1 MPTTLPLS
9 QQACFALYSTSL
21 AMTKVYKPLLV
32 SLKLTYPQYLVMLA
46 LWERDARMV
55 SEIGDALFLDSGT
68 LTPLLKKLQA
78 MGYVLRQR
86 SEMDERCVV
95 IELTAAGRAL
105 QKKAAPLS
113 QCVADASGC
122 TATELTSLTA
132 RLQSLRTSL
141 HNSLRASLE
150 V

>member
-21 AMTKVYKPLLV
+21 AMTKVYKPLLA

-68 LTPLLKKLQA
+68 LTPLLKKLEA

-122 TATELTSLTA
+122 SATELTSLTA

-141 HNSLRASLE
+141 HSSLRASLE

>member
-1 MPTTLPLS
+1 MQATLPLN

-21 AMTKVYKPLLV
+21 AMTKVYKPLLA
-32 SLKLTYPQYLVMLA
+32 SLRLTYPQYLVMLA
-46 LWERDARMV
+46 LWERDERMV

-68 LTPLLKKLQA
+68 LTPLLKKLEA

-86 SEMDERCVV
+86 SEMDERCVL
-95 IELTAAGRAL
+95 IKLTATGRAL

-113 QCVADASGC
+113 QCVAHASGC
-122 TATELTSLTA
+122 TTAELTSLTT

-141 HNSLRASLE
+141 HSSLRASFE

>member
-1 MPTTLPLS
+1 MPTTQPLS

-21 AMTKVYKPLLV
+21 AMTKVYKPLLA

-46 LWERDARMV
+46 LWEKDARMV

-68 LTPLLKKLQA
+68 LTPLLKKLEA

-95 IELTAAGRAL
+95 VELTTAGRAL

-122 TATELTSLTA
+122 SATELASLTA
-132 RLQSLRTSL
+132 RLQALRTSL
-141 HNSLRASLE
+141 RAWLE
-150 V
+150 VPA

>member
-21 AMTKVYKPLLV
+21 AMTRVYKPLLA

-46 LWERDARMV
+46 LWEKDARMV

-68 LTPLLKKLQA
+68 LTPLLKKLEA

-95 IELTAAGRAL
+95 VELTTAGRAL

-122 TATELTSLTA
+122 SATDLARLTA
-132 RLQSLRTSL
+132 RLQALRTSL
-141 HNSLRASLE
+141 RAWLE
-150 V
+150 VSA

>member
-21 AMTKVYKPLLV
+21 AMTKVYKPLLA

-46 LWERDARMV
+46 LWEQDKRMV

-68 LTPLLKKLQA
+68 LTPLLKKLERL
-78 MGYVLRQR
+78 GYVLRQR

-105 QKKAAPLS
+105 QKKAVPLS

-122 TATELTSLTA
+122 TATELTNLTT
-132 RLQSLRTSL
+132 RLQLLRI
-141 HNSLRASLE
+141 SLRASLE
-150 V
+150 VPV

>member
-9 QQACFALYSTSL
+9 QQACFALYSASL
-21 AMTKVYKPLLV
+21 AMTKVYKPLLA

-68 LTPLLKKLQA
+68 LTPLLKKLEA

-95 IELTAAGRAL
+95 IDLTAAGRAL

-113 QCVADASGC
+113 QCIADASGC
-122 TATELTSLTA
+122 SAAELNSLTA

-141 HNSLRASLE
+141 HSSLRASLE